1 METEKAMDKK
11 GQSSQTPRGRGQGR
25 GGRRGRPQRRE
36 QQEFDQKLVEVARV
50 TRVMAGGKR
59 MRFRACVVIGDRNG
73 RVGMGVK
80 KGADVSAAV
89 EKAVTA
95 AKKNMVRVPLVEGTI
110 PHPIT
115 MKEGGAVV
123 LLKPAPQGQ
132 GVIAGGPVRMVM
144 ELAGVKNISSK
155 MMGSNNKIANVR
167 ATIKALSSLKTK
179 DYYEKL
185 KPRVAEKPAS
195 EEVKQ

>member
-1 METEKAMDKK
+1 MDNKDQGFRGK
-11 GQSSQTPRGRGQGR
+11 GQSRGR
-25 GGRRGRPQRRE
+25 RPRSNRRE
-36 QQEFDQKLVEVARV
+36 QQEFDQRLVEIARV

-59 MRFRACVVIGDRNG
+59 MRFRACVVIGDRMG

-80 KGADVSAAV
+80 KGADVTAAV

-95 AKKNMVRVPLVEGTI
+95 AKKTMIRVPLVEGTI

-132 GVIAGGPVRMVM
+132 GVIAGGPIRMVM

-155 MMGSNNKIANVR
+155 MMGSNNKIGNVR
-167 ATIKALSSLKTK
+167 ATIKALASLKTK
-179 DYYEKL
+179 DYYKKL
-185 KPRVAEKPAS
+185 KPRPPVAPVAEA
-195 EEVKQ
+195 EEETTV